1 MGRWIPSPLLSISL
15 LAMWLLLNQSVE
27 PAHLLLG
34 GALAIAAPLLA
45 RPLQPHGYAR
55 LRYLKD
61 RDGDLPIGETLE
73 LLYDKENGYR
83 ADPRNDESD
92 EAIENVFLSL
102 FCGFKVEQGT
112 VFSGT
117 GQNPGQKCGFR
128 KRQIFRFRPE
138 KGMCRGIDAPC
149 SVTEI
154 YSIEIFLENGI
165 L

>member
-1 MGRWIPSPLLSISL
+1 MNFEAAVVDHLG
-15 LAMWLLLNQSVE
+15 SVFRQKVIE
-27 PAHLLLG
+27 EDMREKVRSSVVFGHL
-34 GALAIAAPLLA
+34 I
-45 RPLQPHGYAR
+45 RSMV
-55 LRYLKD
+55 
-61 RDGDLPIGETLE
+61 
-73 LLYDKENGYR
+73 ENKFR
-83 ADPRNDESD
+83 IRCLCAFLFCDPTKSD
-92 EAIENVFLSL
+92 EAIEDVFLSL

-128 KRQIFRFRPE
+128 KRQIFRFLPE
-138 KGMCRGIDAPC
+138 KGMCRRIDAPC